1 MDGVKV
7 LNSDNR
13 SYGFHKPL
21 KFADVRHDYMLAE
34 GLKRLANIAAFL
46 GFIFLLFAALLT
58 AQLQLES
65 PIFVAGIALRLAGF
79 LVALGVLAFSYRW
92 YANTRVK
99 DRGYHLDADVELSPA
114 AKANGKQISALD
126 VFDDEAKEVLLRAFE
141 YARKAHHAEVTVQHL
156 FLGAMHAS
164 SARLA
169 FARLNL
175 SAESLKEPMQR
186 HFLPY
191 EKGKTRYVKEIQEI
205 CLRALTLA
213 HESKKERV
221 TAIDLFAACYEASEF
236 LQELFYALDVE
247 EHEIQGLLLW
257 VRQDEELRARHAAF
271 RKAAALK
278 PTGNMNRAYTAL
290 ATPLVDKLSEDL
302 TAAAVRGHLPI
313 LIGRHEEMN
322 SVMRAIEGGGKHVL
336 LIGDDGVGKGAVIEG
351 IAQLMVREAV
361 PSILQDKRLIKLSVP
376 HLISGGNAS
385 TEDKLLYALQEI
397 GHAGNIVIV
406 LDHLEQLVDSDA
418 DAVSVLVNEL
428 QKRYTYVIATTT
440 NAGFSSSIER
450 SSLLS
455 VFSPIH
461 IEPPEEQDGLAIL
474 ESHLGYIEGTNKVL
488 FTIEAIQ
495 ALYKYADRYFHDV
508 EMPARAIGL
517 AKEVALDASR
527 KEGDW
532 NRVTKA
538 DVAKIVKE
546 KTNIPVDDV
555 SKDEKNTLIHLE
567 ERMHGRVVGQ
577 EHAVE
582 AVAKALR
589 RARAN
594 LRSQNRPIA
603 NFLFLGPT
611 GVGKTELAK
620 TTAEVYFGNEEA
632 MIRFD
637 MSEFQDQQAIDRLI
651 GSANETGQLTE
662 AIRKAPFS
670 LLLLDELE
678 KAHPDILNIFL
689 QVMDDGRLTDGT
701 GRTVD
706 FTNVILIA
714 TSNAGTSYIQDA
726 IKRGDDI
733 MTVKEQLM
741 ETELRTVY
749 RPEFLN
755 RFDDAIVFKP
765 LTEEDVVAI
774 AYLMI
779 EKVKTRL
786 EVKGITFEIEDAAV
800 HELAKQGFDPKFGA
814 RPLRRTI
821 QDEVDAKLAD
831 LLLSQDVK
839 RRDVIVYKA
848 GGELELKK
856 AASL

>member
-1 MDGVKV
+1 MDGVKF
-7 LNSDNR
+7 LNSDKR
-13 SYGFHKPL
+13 SYGFAKPL
-21 KFADVRHDYMLAE
+21 KFTDVQHDYMLAE
-34 GLKRLANIAAFL
+34 GLKKLAGIAAFF
-46 GFIFLLFAALLT
+46 GFALMLLAALLLV
-58 AQLQLES
+58 QLQLEA
-65 PIFVAGIALRLAGF
+65 PIFVAAVAIRLAAF
-79 LVALGVLAFSYRW
+79 SSALAVLAFCYRW

-99 DRGYHLDADVELSPA
+99 DRGHHIDADIALAPSAEA
-114 AKANGKQISALD
+114 TGKQMSALD

-141 YARKAHHAEVTVQHL
+141 YARKAHHAEVSPQHL

-175 SAESLKEPMQR
+175 SADALKEPMQR
-186 HFLPY
+186 HFLSY
-191 EKGKTRYVKEIQEI
+191 EKGTTCYGGEIEDI
-205 CLRALTLA
+205 CLRALALA

-221 TAIDLFAACYEASEF
+221 TAIDLFAACYEESEF

-257 VRQDEELRARHAAF
+257 LRQDEELRARHAAF

-313 LIGRHEEMN
+313 LVGRDEEM
-322 SVMRAIEGGGKHVL
+322 SSLLRAIEGGGKHVL
-336 LIGDDGVGKGAVIEG
+336 LVGDDGVGKGAIIEG
-351 IAQLMVREAV
+351 IAQLMVREEV
-361 PSILQDKRLIKLSVP
+361 PKILQDKRLIKLSVP
-376 HLISGGNAS
+376 HLISGGSAS

-397 GHAGNIVIV
+397 GHAGNIIVV
-406 LDHLEQLVDSDA
+406 LDHLEQLVESDA
-418 DAVSVLVNEL
+418 NAVSVLVNEL

-440 NAGFSSSIER
+440 NAGFTQSIER

-455 VFSPIH
+455 VFSPVR
-461 IEPPEEQDGLAIL
+461 IEPPEEAAGMAIL
-474 ESHLGYIEGTNKVL
+474 ESHLGYIENSNKVL
-488 FTIEAIQ
+488 FTIEALQ

-508 EMPARAIGL
+508 EMPARAIDL

-527 KEGDW
+527 KGGDW
-532 NRVTKA
+532 NRVTKS
-538 DVAKIVKE
+538 DVAAIVKQ
-546 KTNIPVDDV
+546 KTKIPVDDV

-577 EHAVE
+577 EHAVQ

-620 TTAEVYFGNEEA
+620 TTAEVYFGNEQA

-637 MSEFQDQQAIDRLI
+637 MSEFQDVRAIERLI
-651 GSANETGQLTE
+651 GTANEAGQLTE

-726 IKRGDDI
+726 IQNGDAI
-733 MTVKEQLM
+733 ESVKEHLL
-741 ETELRTVY
+741 ESELRSVY

-755 RFDDAIVFKP
+755 RFDDTIVFKP

-786 EVKGITFEIEDAAV
+786 EVKGIAFEIEDEAV
-800 HELAKQGFDPKFGA
+800 YELAKQGFDPKFGA

-831 LLLSQDVK
+831 LLLTQDVN

-848 GGELELKK
+848 GGKVELRK
-856 AASL
+856 AEVL